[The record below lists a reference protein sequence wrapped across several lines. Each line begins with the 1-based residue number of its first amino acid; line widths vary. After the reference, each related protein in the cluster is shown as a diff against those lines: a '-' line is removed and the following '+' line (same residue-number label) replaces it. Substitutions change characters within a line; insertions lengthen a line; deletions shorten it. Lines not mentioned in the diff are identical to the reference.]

1 MAKREII
8 IPKGMES
15 LVDKFHYAPAVKVD
29 NTLYISGQLGRDE
42 NLQVI
47 EGAEAQYIQAFE
59 NLKAVLAAAG
69 ATLENVVDMITYHTD
84 LRDIMRFMEVKNRY
98 FTKISLPGR
107 PLAYPPWPCRGCWWR
122 SRPQRFCSMTGSP
135 AQRRAEVKAT
145 GCSLKRSLREHPAGT
160 VSKLSVAMP
169 RESIVPQ

>member
-15 LVDKFHYAPAVKVD
+15 LVDKFHYSPAVKVG

-47 EGAEAQYIQAFE
+47 EGTEAQYTRAFE

-69 ATLENVVDMITYHTD
+69 ATLENVVDLVTYHTD
-84 LRDIMRFMEVKNRY
+84 MREVMHFMEVKNRY
-98 FTKISLPGR
+98 FAKDYPAWTAIGVSALAMPG
-107 PLAYPPWPCRGCWWR
+107 LLV
-122 SRPQRFCSMTGSP
+122 
-135 AQRRAEVKAT
+135 EIKAT
-145 GCSLKRSLREHPAGT
+145 AFL
-160 VSKLSVAMP
+160 
-169 RESIVPQ
+169 

>member
-8 IPKGMES
+8 IPKGMEN

-29 NTLYISGQLGRDE
+29 NTLYIAGMLGRDE

-69 ATLENVVDMITYHTD
+69 ATLENVVDMVTYHTD
-84 LRDIMRFMEVKNRY
+84 MRDIMRFPEAKNRY
-98 FTKISLPGR
+98 FTKD
-107 PLAYPPWPCRGCWWR
+107 YPAWTAIG
-122 SRPQRFCSMTGSP
+122 
-135 AQRRAEVKAT
+135 
-145 GCSLKRSLREHPAGT
+145 
-160 VSKLSVAMP
+160 VSALAMP
-169 RESIVPQ
+169 GQLIAKPLGVHKVSIRGRRCGKHA

>member
-8 IPKGMES
+8 VPKGMES

-47 EGAEAQYIQAFE
+47 EGAEAQYTQAFE

-69 ATLENVVDMITYHTD
+69 ATLENVVDLVTYHTD
-84 LRDIMRFMEVKNRY
+84 MRDIMHFLEVKNRY
-98 FTKISLPGR
+98 FMKDYPAWTAIGVSALSMPG
-107 PLAYPPWPCRGCWWR
+107 LLV
-122 SRPQRFCSMTGSP
+122 
-135 AQRRAEVKAT
+135 EIKAT
-145 GCSLKRSLREHPAGT
+145 AVL
-160 VSKLSVAMP
+160 
-169 RESIVPQ
+169 

>member
-47 EGAEAQYIQAFE
+47 EGAEAQYTQAFE

-69 ATLENVVDMITYHTD
+69 AN
-84 LRDIMRFMEVKNRY
+84 
-98 FTKISLPGR
+98 
-107 PLAYPPWPCRGCWWR
+107 
-122 SRPQRFCSMTGSP
+122 
-135 AQRRAEVKAT
+135 
-145 GCSLKRSLREHPAGT
+145 
-160 VSKLSVAMP
+160 P
-169 RESIVPQ
+169 RERRGHGHVPYGHA